1 MVVAPSVAVIFCLV
15 IARLMLERRRRSEAV
30 SAVPMAAAMAI
41 AAVSIPEISIQ
52 LLVQLALIM
61 IEQGLLSHRSNDDSV
76 QYVS

>member
-41 AAVSIPEISIQ
+41 AAVSIPEVSIQ
-52 LLVQLALIM
+52 LLVQLALIT
-61 IEQGLLSHRSNDDSV
+61 IEQGLLSHRSSDASM